1 MLMLMLL
8 LMVILMLMLVLMVMK
23 MAMFSWITVMS
34 FDLGWTF
41 TRWISNQIVTN
52 IFEYSN
58 IQIFLIRIF
67 IRVFVRII
75 FLDMNIFGYSFVS
88 RF

>member
-41 TRWISNQIVTN
+41 TRWIKNLLD
-52 IFEYSN
+52 FEYMVLGQTALSL
-58 IQIFLIRIF
+58 Q
-67 IRVFVRII
+67 
-75 FLDMNIFGYSFVS
+75 SS
-88 RF
+88 C